1 MKSGYKG
8 LSDPRDK
15 FQPFPWGGSIQ
26 AGVEKAQNTGSAS
39 PDWWL
44 LGSALILLALGLTMV
59 LSSSGIA
66 AMRFHQDSY
75 YFFKRQLLYAG
86 IGLACLYAAQA
97 IPLSWIEKWQYL
109 FLVGSLILLVL
120 CLTSHGVSV
129 HRARRWL
136 NLGFTRI
143 QPMEFAKIA
152 LVLYLAYFMSSKQH
166 IIKTFSRGIIPPFL
180 FTGTF
185 CLLLLRQPD
194 FGGAAV
200 LAMLLFF
207 MCLIGGT
214 RLLYLI
220 LSAVLAGVIGVFL
233 ILKEPYRLQ
242 RLVSF
247 MDPFADARGDGYQ
260 LVQSLYAI
268 GSGGIDGVGLGAG
281 RQKLFYLP
289 EAHTDFILSVLAEEL
304 GLMGITLVFI
314 LAVFIFW
321 RGLRIA
327 LEQENLRGRL
337 TAFGLTLV
345 LCLPMLMNLAVVSGS
360 IPSKGVAMPLV
371 SYGGS
376 SLVSSLICIGLLLNY
391 SRYRHKG
398 RAVHAE

>member
-1 MKSGYKG
+1 MKNGSKAFSG
-8 LSDPRDK
+8 LTDK
-15 FQPFPWGGSIQ
+15 FQPLPRRSRMQGDAGKAPQ
-26 AGVEKAQNTGSAS
+26 AGASS
-39 PDWWL
+39 PDWLL

-75 YFFKRQLLYAG
+75 YFFKRQLLYAC

-97 IPLSWIEKWQYL
+97 VPLSWIEKWQYL
-109 FLVGSLILLVL
+109 FLAGCLILLIL
-120 CLTSHGVSV
+120 CLTSYGISGNK
-129 HRARRWL
+129 ARRWL

-166 IIKTFSRGIIPPFL
+166 IIKTFSRGIIPPFF
-180 FTGTF
+180 FTGAF

-220 LSAVLAGVIGVFL
+220 LSAILAGVIGTFL

-242 RLVSF
+242 RLASF

-289 EAHTDFILSVLAEEL
+289 EAHTDFILSVLGEEL
-304 GLMGITLVFI
+304 GLIGITLVFI
-314 LAVFIFW
+314 LVVLIFW

-345 LCLPMLMNLAVVSGS
+345 LCIPMLLNLAVVSGS

-376 SLVSSLICIGLLLNY
+376 SLISSLICIGLLLNY
-391 SRYRHKG
+391 SRYRHKVKD
-398 RAVHAE
+398 VHAA